1 MHKLL
6 LLIAITTLAFVLA
19 CAKPATNIE
28 IAKAANASTAHA
40 ATPTDDAPR
49 ISLADAKK
57 EFDAG
62 TAIFIDTRDPAAYK
76 AEHIKGAINI
86 TSAMLDDKYKEI
98 PKNKKII
105 AYCS

>member
-6 LLIAITTLAFVLA
+6 LLTAITTLAFVLA
-19 CAKPATNIE
+19 CARPAANIE
-28 IAKAANASTAHA
+28 IAKAANTSASTAA
-40 ATPTDDAPR
+40 PTDDAPR

-62 TAIFIDTRDPAAYK
+62 TAIFIDTRDPTQYK
-76 AEHIKGAINI
+76 FEHIKGAINI
-86 TSAMLDDKYKEI
+86 TGAMLDDKYKDI
-98 PKNKKII
+98 PKDKKII